1 MIDSQ
6 GLGALACMT
15 CCNAPNP
22 WGVFR
27 RMILHKQKKLPSVLA
42 VALLS
47 ILSQASAQD
56 ATPPPPSTDNAKN
69 LGTVIV
75 TGTRADNRTES
86 SSLTPIDVIS
96 SQVLQ
101 QTGTSELSTALARI
115 IPSLTFPR
123 PAAADTADSQRP
135 AQLRGLSPDQVLVLV
150 DGKRWHPGAILLTNG
165 VLGRGSQAVDLNTI
179 PIGAVDHIEVLRDGA
194 SAQYGS
200 DAVSGGVNI
209 VLKKGAQGGEV
220 DVTGGQYSAG
230 DGRQWQGS
238 ANFGLPLSDDKGWI
252 RFTLQDG
259 NQDYT
264 NRAGP
269 NRTRPW
275 EGTTQRYGDPA
286 VKDHNLF
293 MNAQFDITPNVQLY
307 AFGHYSER
315 NTTSPA
321 FFRNLANS
329 NSVPSL
335 YPNGYLPLEHA
346 DSTDRSLVVGIRG
359 KTDDGWRWDV
369 SGNYGGNRVSYETE
383 NSVNRAFL
391 HDFGYSPTEFHDG
404 ILNAAQQSFDVDIAK
419 EFSTSWLP
427 NPVTLAFGAEY
438 LRQTYAIDA
447 GDLTSWYTGTSGT
460 SGGAQGFGGYQPTDA
475 GSYSRHDVAEYIS
488 LESNLTDRFGASLA
502 LRHEDYS
509 DFGNTTSGALAGRF
523 DFTDRFALRG
533 SASTGF
539 RAPSLA
545 QQFYSSTSSLFFGD
559 GNSLGLPAGIYN
571 TSLVAATSKVG
582 QLLGAQKLKPEKSH
596 NYTFGM
602 VWNPLDPLNISVDL
616 YQIKINNRITLSS
629 NLATTSPAVQAYLA
643 ANGVTGI
650 NYSGISYFTN
660 AVDTRT
666 RGVDLVTSWRSDFG
680 DAGSLTSTLS
690 YNYNK
695 NKVTD
700 VKPNPAALNAL
711 GLNLKRIDRRD
722 QFGLLAD
729 TTPRS
734 KLILNEMYNV
744 GHWSLNGTLTRYGS
758 FVSYNSTTASLDQ
771 TFSAKWL
778 LDLAVSYNVDRW
790 TFTVG
795 GDNVFN
801 TYPDRV
807 IAANDN
813 GGSLPYSGFSPF
825 GFDGAYVYGKVAYR
839 W

>member
-1 MIDSQ
+1 MNKNFVGQ
-6 GLGALACMT
+6 KA
-15 CCNAPNP
+15 APS
-22 WGVFR
+22 
-27 RMILHKQKKLPSVLA
+27 LLA
-42 VALLS
+42 VALFS

-56 ATPPPPSTDNAKN
+56 ATPPASSANAKK
-69 LGTVIV
+69 LDTVIV

-86 SSLTPIDVIS
+86 SSLTPIDVVS
-96 SQVLQ
+96 AQTLK
-101 QTGTSELSTALARI
+101 QTGTTELTTALARI

-135 AQLRGLSPDQVLVLV
+135 VQLRGLSPDQVLVLV

-179 PIGAVDHIEVLRDGA
+179 PIGAIDHIEVLRDGA

-200 DAVSGGVNI
+200 DAIAGVINI
-209 VLKKGAQGGEV
+209 VLKKGGTGGEV

-238 ANFGLPLSDDKGWI
+238 ASFGIPISDDKGWI

-264 NRAGP
+264 NRSEP

-275 EGTTQRYGDPA
+275 EGTTQRFGDPA

-293 MNAQFDITPNVQLY
+293 MNSQFDIAPNVQLY
-307 AFGHYSER
+307 AFGHYSDR
-315 NTTSPA
+315 DTTSPA

-329 NSVPSL
+329 NSVPSI

-346 DSTDRSLVVGIRG
+346 ESTDRSLVVGIRG
-359 KTDDGWRWDV
+359 KTEGGWRWDV
-369 SGNYGGNRVSYETE
+369 SGNYGGNRVSYATE
-383 NSVNRAFL
+383 NSVNRAYL

-404 ILNAAQQSFDVDIAK
+404 ILNSSQQSFDVDIAK

-438 LRQTYAIDA
+438 LRQTYQIDA
-447 GDLTSWYTGTSGT
+447 GDLTSWYTGKSGV

-488 LESNLTDRFGASLA
+488 LESNLTDRFSASA
-502 LRHEDYS
+502 AVRHEDYT
-509 DFGNTTSGALAGRF
+509 DFGSTTSGALAGRF

-545 QQFYSSTSSLFFGD
+545 QQHYSYTSSLYYGA
-559 GNSLGLPAGIYN
+559 GNSLHLPAGIYN
-571 TSLVAATSKVG
+571 TGLVPVNSEVG
-582 QLLGAQKLKPEKSH
+582 TLLGAEPLEPEKSR
-596 NYTFGM
+596 NFTFGM
-602 VWNPLDPLNISVDL
+602 VWNPLDALNVSLDI
-616 YQIKINNRITLSS
+616 YQITIDNRITLSS
-629 NLATTSPAVQAYLA
+629 NLATTSPTVQAYLA
-643 ANGVTGI
+643 ANGVTNT
-650 NYSGISYFTN
+650 NYSGIAYFTN
-660 AVDTRT
+660 AVNTRT
-666 RGVDLVTSWRSDFG
+666 RGLDLVTSYLSDFG
-680 DAGSLTSTLS
+680 DAGSLQSTLS

-700 VKPNPAALNAL
+700 IKANPAILDQL
-711 GLNLKRIDRRD
+711 GVNLKRIDRRD
-722 QFGLLAD
+722 QYGLLAD

-734 KLILNEMYNV
+734 KLILNELYNL
-744 GHWSLNGTLTRYGS
+744 GHWSFNGTATRYDH
-758 FVSYNSTTASLDQ
+758 FVSYNSTTAALDQ
-771 TFSAKWL
+771 TFGAKWIF
-778 LDLAVSYNVDRW
+778 DLAVNYNLERW
-790 TFTVG
+790 TFTLG
-795 GDNVFN
+795 GDNIFN

-807 IAANDN
+807 IPANDN
-813 GGSLPYSGFSPF
+813 NGTLPYSVFSPF
-825 GFDGAYVYGKVAYR
+825 GFNGAYVYGKVAYR

>member
-1 MIDSQ
+1 MHKNRPLPASTPT
-6 GLGALACMT
+6 LAALALLT
-15 CCNAPNP
+15 S
-22 WGVFR
+22 
-27 RMILHKQKKLPSVLA
+27 ISSLH
-42 VALLS
+42 
-47 ILSQASAQD
+47 AQD
-56 ATPPPPSTDNAKN
+56 ANPPASESAKK

-86 SSLTPIDVIS
+86 SSLTPIDVVS
-96 SQVLQ
+96 AETLK
-101 QTGTSELSTALARI
+101 QTGTTELTTALARI

-123 PAAADTADSQRP
+123 PSAADTADSQRP

-179 PIGAVDHIEVLRDGA
+179 PMGAIDHIEVLRDGA

-200 DAVSGGVNI
+200 DAIAGVINI
-209 VLKKGAQGGEV
+209 VLKKGAQGGDVE
-220 DVTGGQYSAG
+220 VTGGQYSAG

-238 ANFGLPLSDDKGWI
+238 ANFGIPLNNDKGWI

-264 NRAGP
+264 NRAEP

-293 MNAQFDITPNVQLY
+293 LNAQYDLTPGVQLY
-307 AFGHYSER
+307 AFGHYSNR
-315 NTTSPA
+315 DTTSPA

-346 DSTDRSLVVGIRG
+346 DSTDQSLVVGIRG
-359 KTDDGWRWDV
+359 KTAGGWRWDV
-369 SGNYGGNRVSYETE
+369 SGNYGGNRVSYATE

-404 ILNAAQQSFDVDIAK
+404 ILHATQQSFDVDIAK
-419 EFSTSWLP
+419 ELSTSWLP

-438 LRQTYAIDA
+438 LRQTYKIEA
-447 GDLTSWYTGTSGT
+447 GDPASWYTGTSGV

-475 GSYSRHDVAEYIS
+475 GSYSRHDVAEYVS
-488 LESNLTDRFGASLA
+488 VETNLTDRFGTSLA
-502 LRHEDYS
+502 LRHEDYT

-523 DFTDRFALRG
+523 DFTDRFAIRG
-533 SASTGF
+533 SATTGF

-545 QQFYSSTSSLFFGD
+545 QQHYSYTSSLYYGA
-559 GNSLGLPAGIYN
+559 GNSLQLPPGIYN
-571 TSLVAATSKVG
+571 TGLVPVNSQVG
-582 QLLGAQKLKPEKSH
+582 QLLGAESLEPEKSR
-596 NYTFGM
+596 NFTLGL
-602 VWNPLDPLNISVDL
+602 VWNPLDALNLSLDI
-616 YQIKINNRITLSS
+616 YQIKVNNRITLSS
-629 NLATTSPAVQAYLA
+629 NLATTSPTVRAYLA
-643 ANGVTGI
+643 ANGITST
-650 NYSGISYFTN
+650 NYSGIAYFTN

-666 RGVDLVTSWRSDFG
+666 RGADLVASYLSDFG
-680 DAGSLTSTLS
+680 TSGTLQSTLS

-700 VKPNPAALNAL
+700 IKANPAILDQL
-711 GLNLKRIDRRD
+711 GVNLKRIDRRD
-722 QFGLLAD
+722 QYGLLAD

-734 KLILNEMYNV
+734 KLILNEVYGV
-744 GHWSLNGTLTRYGS
+744 GHWGFNGTLTRYGS

-771 TFSAKWL
+771 SFGAKWI
-778 LDLAVSYNVDRW
+778 LDLAVNYNLDRW
-790 TFTVG
+790 TFTLG
-795 GDNVFN
+795 GDNVLN
-801 TYPDRV
+801 TYPDKV
-807 IAANDN
+807 IHANDN
-813 GGSLPYSGFSPF
+813 NGTLPYSVFSPF
-825 GFDGAYVYGKVAYR
+825 GFNGAYVYGKVAYR